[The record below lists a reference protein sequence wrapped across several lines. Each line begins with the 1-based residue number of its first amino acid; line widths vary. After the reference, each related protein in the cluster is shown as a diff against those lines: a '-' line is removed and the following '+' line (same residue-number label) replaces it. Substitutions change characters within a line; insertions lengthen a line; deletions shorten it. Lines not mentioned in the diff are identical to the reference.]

1 MKEPITISEMGTFQ
15 RCPRLYYLRYVKLW
29 APERMADELYF
40 GTAWHAAMEARNG
53 GATYEQAL
61 EVALSLKGNEV
72 SELLA
77 AQLSGLLAGY
87 YARYGARGADG
98 LQLYSEVAFTVPI
111 AGTRKFAAAGKIDGL
126 GMAADGVYVLHEYKT
141 TNEDI
146 TDDDFWLRTQYNIQL
161 YQYVEAAR
169 RHGWNIGRIIYD
181 VTRKPTI
188 RPREKVATL
197 DENGLKVVNDMIGNR
212 VYKRDGSP
220 KQTADSDKGEVVVY
234 HAETMDEYSQRVL
247 DDTLATPE
255 AYFQRREVSVLDGEL
270 DEYVRTRLTFVKNL
284 LFLRA
289 LSKKCARPEDAYQ
302 RHCTSMNCKRCEMRW
317 SCLGLRE
324 CDELPA
330 GFRVKSAKHEELAV
344 SVTE

>member
-111 AGTRKFAAAGKIDGL
+111 AGTRQPPA
-126 GMAADGVYVLHEYKT
+126 V
-141 TNEDI
+141 
-146 TDDDFWLRTQYNIQL
+146 R
-161 YQYVEAAR
+161 R
-169 RHGWNIGRIIYD
+169 RHPVIRHARA
-181 VTRKPTI
+181 VSRPVVSRPP
-188 RPREKVATL
+188 RPR
-197 DENGLKVVNDMIGNR
+197 
-212 VYKRDGSP
+212 
-220 KQTADSDKGEVVVY
+220 
-234 HAETMDEYSQRVL
+234 
-247 DDTLATPE
+247 
-255 AYFQRREVSVLDGEL
+255 
-270 DEYVRTRLTFVKNL
+270 
-284 LFLRA
+284 
-289 LSKKCARPEDAYQ
+289 RPVHPRQ
-302 RHCTSMNCKRCEMRW
+302 
-317 SCLGLRE
+317 
-324 CDELPA
+324 
-330 GFRVKSAKHEELAV
+330 SA
-344 SVTE
+344 